1 MATHATMKEARG
13 PLEEAAGDGAAGVP
27 TSVWA
32 RGRDEWLLHPV
43 AYIKPGAP
51 VTEFPWHP
59 SPAATI

>member
-1 MATHATMKEARG
+1 MKEARG

-51 VTEFPWHP
+51 VTE
-59 SPAATI
+59 SP